1 MSLNAF
7 ALAAKYADLQAQ
19 HLDRH
24 TRISERGVSPYVW
37 RNGQQLLNFC
47 SNDYLGLAEH
57 PALKRAAQDYLQQHG
72 FGAGAA
78 HLITGHHAIHEQL
91 EQRLAEVSGYPKAM
105 LFSTGYM
112 ANMGVIDALMDN
124 KDGIVYQ
131 DRLNHASLLDGAR
144 LAGVKLKRYP
154 HLDVAKLDAWLAE
167 DTTTQKLVVTDQIF
181 SMDGTEAPLSQLIAT
196 ANRHNAALMIDDAHG
211 FGLRSQPLPPVDIY
225 MATLG
230 KAIGSFGAFV
240 AGSELLVD
248 YLKSRARTFIFTT
261 ATPPV
266 IAAATLAAL
275 DVIQAE
281 AWRQQTLHAHIQ
293 RLRAALQQQGWQLT
307 DSQSAIQ
314 PVIIGKAEDALALSQ
329 QLLQQGLLVSA
340 IRPPTVPPN
349 TSRLRI
355 TLSAAHTAEHVDRLI
370 KALGSIRGQ
379 LNP

>member
-1 MSLNAF
+1 MTLHAF
-7 ALAAKYADLQAQ
+7 NLTPKYANLQAQ

-24 TRISERGVSPYVW
+24 THIVECGVTPYVW
-37 RNGQQLLNFC
+37 RDGKQLLNFC

-57 PALKRAAQDYLQQHG
+57 PALKQAAREYLQQHG

-91 EQRLAEVSGYPKAM
+91 EQRLAAVSGYPKAM

-112 ANMGVIDALMDN
+112 ANMGVIDTLMDS
-124 KDGIVYQ
+124 KDGTIYQ

-154 HLDVAKLDAWLAE
+154 HQDTARLGEWLAE
-167 DTTTQKLVVTDQIF
+167 EHALQKLVVTDQIF
-181 SMDGTEAPLSQLIAT
+181 SMDGTEAPLTELLAI

-211 FGLRSQPLPPVDIY
+211 FGLRSQPLPQVDIY

-230 KAIGSFGAFV
+230 KAMGSFGAFV
-240 AGSELLVD
+240 AGSELLID

-266 IAAATLAAL
+266 VAAATLAAL
-275 DVIQAE
+275 DVVQAE
-281 AWRQQTLHAHIQ
+281 PWRQHTLQTHIQ
-293 RLRAALQQQGWQLT
+293 HLRNALQQQGWQLT
-307 DSQSAIQ
+307 NSQSAIQ
-314 PVIIGKAEDALALSQ
+314 PIIIGKAEDALVMSQ
-329 QLLQQGLLVSA
+329 ALLQQGLLVSA

-349 TSRLRI
+349 SSRLRI
-355 TLSAAHTAEHVDRLI
+355 TLSAAHTTEHVNRLI
-370 KALGSIRGQ
+370 EALASIRGQ

>member
-1 MSLNAF
+1 MTLNNF
-7 ALAAKYADLQAQ
+7 HLQKKYADLQAQ
-19 HLDRH
+19 FLDRH
-24 TRISERGVSPYVW
+24 THPTENGVTPYIW
-37 RNGQQLLNFC
+37 RDGKQLINFC

-57 PALKRAAQDYLQQHG
+57 PALKQAAQDYLKQHG

-91 EQRLAEVSGYPKAM
+91 EQRLAQVAGYPKAM

-124 KDGIVYQ
+124 KDGMIYQ

-144 LAGVKLKRYP
+144 LSGLKLKRYP
-154 HLDVAKLDAWLAE
+154 HLDTVKLDEWLAE
-167 DTTTQKLVVTDQIF
+167 DQAAQKLIVTDQIF
-181 SMDGTEAPLSQLIAT
+181 SMDGTEASLNALIAT
-196 ANRHNAALMIDDAHG
+196 ASQHHAALMIDDAHG
-211 FGLRSQPLPPVDIY
+211 FGLRSQPLPQVDIY

-240 AGSELLVD
+240 AGSELLID

-275 DVIQAE
+275 DVIAQE
-281 AWRQQTLHAHIQ
+281 SWRQETLQAHIQ
-293 RLRAALQQQGWQLT
+293 HLRSALQQQGWQLT
-307 DSQSAIQ
+307 DSHSAIQ
-314 PVIIGKAEDALALSQ
+314 PIIIGKAEHALALSQ
-329 QLLQQGLLVSA
+329 ALLKQGLLVSA

-349 TSRLRI
+349 SSRLRI
-355 TLSAAHTAEHVDRLI
+355 TLSTAHTTEHIDHLI
-370 KALGSIRGQ
+370 SALASIRGQ

>member
-1 MSLNAF
+1 MTLNAF
-7 ALAAKYADLQAQ
+7 DLATKYASLQAQ

-24 TRISERGVSPYVW
+24 THSVTQGVTPYVW
-37 RNGQQLLNFC
+37 RDGKQLVNFC

-57 PALKRAAQDYLQQHG
+57 PALKQAAQDYLIQHG

-78 HLITGHHAIHEQL
+78 HLVTGHHAIHEQL
-91 EQRLAEVSGYPKAM
+91 EQRLAALAGYPKAM

-112 ANMGVIDALMDN
+112 ANMGVIDALMDG
-124 KDGIVYQ
+124 KDGAVYQ
-131 DRLNHASLLDGAR
+131 DRLNHASLLDGTR
-144 LAGVKLKRYP
+144 LAGVRLRRYP
-154 HLDVAKLDAWLAE
+154 HLNAAKLDEWLAE
-167 DTTTQKLVVTDQIF
+167 DTAPQKLVVTDQIF
-181 SMDGTEAPLSQLIAT
+181 SMDGTEAPLSALIST
-196 ANRHNAALMIDDAHG
+196 ANRHQAALMIDDAHG
-211 FGLRSQPLPPVDIY
+211 FGLRSQPLPAVDIY
-225 MATLG
+225 MGTLG

-240 AGSELLVD
+240 AGSQLLID

-281 AWRQQTLHAHIQ
+281 PWRQHTLQTHIQ
-293 RLRAALQQQGWQLT
+293 HLRTALLQQGWQLT

-314 PVIIGKAEDALALSQ
+314 PIITGKAEDALALSQ

-349 TSRLRI
+349 SSRLRI
-355 TLSAAHTAEHVDRLI
+355 TLSAGHTTEHIDRLI
-370 KALGSIRGQ
+370 TALASICG
-379 LNP
+379 NVN